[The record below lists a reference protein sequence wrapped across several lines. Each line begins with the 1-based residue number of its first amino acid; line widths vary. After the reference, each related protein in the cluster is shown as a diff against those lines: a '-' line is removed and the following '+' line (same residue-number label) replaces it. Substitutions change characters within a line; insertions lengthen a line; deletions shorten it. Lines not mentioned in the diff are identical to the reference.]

1 MNKYTILMLGII
13 FDTIGM
19 LSFSIPIVGEFSD
32 IIWAPLSALIFYK
45 MYKGVAG
52 KVGGIL
58 TFVEELVP
66 GLDVIPSFTIMW
78 VYKYVIKKQK

>member
-1 MNKYTILMLGII
+1 MNKYTILILGII

-32 IIWAPLSALIFYK
+32 IIWAPLSALIFYN
-45 MYKGVAG
+45 MYKGVQG

-66 GLDVIPSFTIMW
+66 GLDAIPSFTIMW

>member
-1 MNKYTILMLGII
+1 MNKYTILILGII

-45 MYKGVAG
+45 MYKGVEG

-58 TFVEELVP
+58 NFVEELVP
-66 GLDVIPSFTIMW
+66 GLDAIPSFTIMW

>member
-1 MNKYTILMLGII
+1 MLGII